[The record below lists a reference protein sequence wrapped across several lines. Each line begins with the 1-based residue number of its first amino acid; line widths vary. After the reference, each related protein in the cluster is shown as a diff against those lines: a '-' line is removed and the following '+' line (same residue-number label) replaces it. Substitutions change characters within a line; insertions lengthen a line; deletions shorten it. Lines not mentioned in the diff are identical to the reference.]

1 MSNKPIL
8 NDDGILEFD
17 DSISVA
23 IDTNGTLVINGVEL
37 PIVNSMGVL
46 QFITDKNG
54 VMETPNFVLCKASKD
69 KIGVLRCVDKK
80 MSVKFND
87 IGNISFKIYR
97 YIDNEPN
104 PYYDLVKGSKYI
116 YVPNI
121 NYYRITSCNIQSEN
135 TENEY
140 KECTAEETQCNLL
153 NRKLDTF
160 VVNMG
165 TVESIEEIKYPGQ
178 NRRVKF
184 CDKINTDL
192 SLLHCIIE
200 EKAPE
205 WTIGHVDV
213 ELCDQERS
221 FEVSIQ
227 DVYSFLTQDVSTA
240 FDCVFFFDTINN
252 IINVY
257 KTENTGK
264 STNIHISHKN
274 LASSFSVNT
283 SDDDIKTYL
292 KLTGEDDLTIREIN
306 MGYDGIY
313 ILDYYHDPEFMT
325 QGLYDA
331 FTAWKEKR
339 AGYEKEYTEIL
350 AAYQNQITE
359 VNKLLYYGESDGN
372 LTTVANILAI
382 PEEDAEEVFGKY
394 SKNGLQDLIDII
406 DNQMSVYSKLGYGDE
421 THKYYESKYL
431 PLVNRKNLLNKVME
445 DVDKQISDLKAF
457 MYGTNTDTSKIL
469 YLDERTLDDSV
480 LDGISYYNRMR
491 EIQADIDMAKNFTED
506 QLKELSTF
514 IKEDELD
521 DSNYVITDSMTDEE
535 RYDML
540 YSFLDYGRRELEK
553 VAQPTY
559 SFSASLANLFS
570 IPEFKEH
577 ASDFQCGN
585 YITVSIN
592 DNYRLDKVRIL
603 GYDIDFEDKSN
614 FTVSFGNV
622 MQGKE
627 KNILTDMTDALT
639 LANRT
644 ATSVSFNAS
653 NWSQGA
659 KEASEIYKNIEDGL
673 LSAGYALTDGSLA
686 EFVIDKRGL
695 FVKASDYLEDG
706 VTPNDYAQD
715 QIFIGGGRI
724 LFTDDDWTTVSEAIG
739 RIEVN
744 GEDTF
749 GVIAKAVIAGYIE
762 GSEITGGRITG
773 TTISNGDGTFVAD
786 ENGKVTCSDIDIT
799 GGTINIGDNLIVN
812 DEGTTT
818 LKNANVSGS
827 ITATS
832 LTITGDATIGGFKV
846 SGTALYNNEKSG
858 IDTNKQGVY
867 LGNDG
872 ISTGNSTKYFKATKN
887 GDVTCNS
894 ITVNGGAINGGSI
907 NIKDKFTVDTNGNV
921 VCKSIKITGD
931 ANQNTTIGGSY
942 VDSSGNIV
950 CTSSGNIILDNTD
963 PAGFGA
969 IMIEYPKKS
978 DGTRELFSLIRP
990 YMEKNNY
997 NITYNGVGYKNMY
1010 LGAFETSNVI
1020 CGNPDGYDG
1029 SEPYW
1034 NPDDGDTVVGF
1045 FAEYGKID
1053 SLFCSS
1059 GYLGSQERIK
1069 DEITL
1074 CEDNALNIINN
1085 SKIYN
1090 YVLKKERQEG
1100 KKYGFVIERE
1110 TPEEVINKDKTGIDF
1125 YSMSSINWKGTQE
1138 LYSLYKAQ
1146 QSEIESLKLEVN
1158 ELKKLI
1164 IS

>member
-1 MSNKPIL
+1 MSDYPIL
-8 NDDGILEFD
+8 NDEGSLVFD
-17 DSISVA
+17 DSISVVV
-23 IDTNGTLVINGVEL
+23 DSNGVLVVNGVNL
-37 PIVNSMGVL
+37 PIVDSMGIL
-46 QFITDKNG
+46 QFTTDKNG
-54 VMETPNFVLCKASKD
+54 IMETPNFVLCKASKD

-292 KLTGEDDLTIREIN
+292 KLTGEDELTIREIN

-372 LTTVANILAI
+372 LTTVADILAI

-469 YLDERTLDDSV
+469 YLDEGTLDDSV

-686 EFVIDKRGL
+686 EFVIDQRGL

-706 VTPNDYAQD
+706 VTTNPYAQD

-724 LFTDDDWTTVSEAIG
+724 LFTDDDWITVSEAIG
-739 RIEVN
+739 RIEIR
-744 GEDTF
+744 GQSTF
-749 GVIAKAVIAGYIE
+749 GVIAKAILAGLIIGSDIE
-762 GSEITGGRITG
+762 GSKITG
-773 TTISNGDGTFVAD
+773 TTINNGNGSFTVD
-786 ENGKVTCSDIDIT
+786 ENGKVTCDNIEVT
-799 GGTINIGDNLIVN
+799 GGIFNIGD
-812 DEGTTT
+812 DGEGNPTFSID
-818 LKNANVSGS
+818 KDGNVSIVGD
-827 ITATS
+827 ITATNLV
-832 LTITGDATIGGFKV
+832 LTGTATFGGFTVKDNKIYNGRETLM
-846 SGTALYNNEKSG
+846 STAP
-858 IDTNKQGVY
+858 GVY
-867 LGNDG
+867 IGTDG
-872 ISTGNSTKYFKATKN
+872 ISVGNFYAPKSGLVECKN
-887 GDVTCNS
+887 
-894 ITVNGGAINGGSI
+894 
-907 NIKDKFTVDTNGNV
+907 
-921 VCKSIKITGD
+921 IKITGGSMQTSD
-931 ANQNTTIGGSY
+931 GSSTINIDTSANKVTADNIYCTNIYASGEIHAETGTIGANYLHGNGIHVATGGIIFDYLSTLIWEDAEGHSFTIIGSTTNENNPNMSLNAAGGSVY
-942 VDSSGNIV
+942 LGWWNTQKVLVQGANNDVEFDFWYAQGESLV
-950 CTSSGNIILDNTD
+950 CTDSVTAPNVGGTSS
-963 PAGFGA
+963 
-969 IMIEYPKKS
+969 
-978 DGTRELFSLIRP
+978 
-990 YMEKNNY
+990 EK
-997 NITYNGVGYKNMY
+997 
-1010 LGAFETSNVI
+1010 
-1020 CGNPDGYDG
+1020 
-1029 SEPYW
+1029 
-1034 NPDDGDTVVGF
+1034 
-1045 FAEYGKID
+1045 
-1053 SLFCSS
+1053 
-1059 GYLGSQERIK
+1059 IK
-1069 DEITL
+1069 DNIMEYTESAI
-1074 CEDNALNIINN
+1074 DIINSAVVYEYDLKEN
-1085 SKIYN
+1085 
-1090 YVLKKERQEG
+1090 LKKG
-1100 KKYGFVIERE
+1100 IFNKNYGFVIERE
-1110 TPEEVINKDKTGIDF
+1110 TPDEIISYDRESINL
-1125 YSMSSINWKGTQE
+1125 YSAIALNWKGTQE
-1138 LYSLYKAQ
+1138 LYSIVKEQ
-1146 QSEIESLKLEVN
+1146 QNTINSLVSEIN
-1158 ELKKLI
+1158 ELKNMIYTLQSQ

>member
-23 IDTNGTLVINGVEL
+23 IDTNGILVINGVEL

-54 VMETPNFVLCKASKD
+54 IMETPNFVLCKASKD

-292 KLTGEDDLTIREIN
+292 KLTGEDELTIREIN

-359 VNKLLYYGESDGN
+359 LNKLLYYGESDGN
-372 LTTVANILAI
+372 LTKVADILAV
-382 PEEDAEEVFGKY
+382 PEETAEEVFGKY

-469 YLDERTLDDSV
+469 YLDERTLDDSM

-786 ENGKVTCSDIDIT
+786 ENGKVTCSDINIT
-799 GGTINIGDNLIVN
+799 GGTINIGDNLIVGE
-812 DEGTTT
+812 DGITT
-818 LKNANVSGS
+818 LTGANVTGD
-827 ITATS
+827 ITATN
-832 LTITGDATIGGFKV
+832 LTLTGSATIGGFTV
-846 SGTALYNNEKSG
+846 SSNAIYNGKTSLTAGTGVYISPDGISVGNFVAPKSG
-858 IDTNKQGVY
+858 IVEC
-867 LGNDG
+867 
-872 ISTGNSTKYFKATKN
+872 KN
-887 GDVTCNS
+887 
-894 ITVNGGAINGGSI
+894 
-907 NIKDKFTVDTNGNV
+907 
-921 VCKSIKITGD
+921 IKITGGSVQTSD
-931 ANQNTTIGGSY
+931 GSSKITIDTNNNQVIANNIKCTNIEASGKIIAEEGSIG
-942 VDSSGNIV
+942 
-950 CTSSGNIILDNTD
+950 GNIIHSNYIETQ
-963 PAGFGA
+963 GA
-969 IMIEYPKKS
+969 SILLGQDSSIGKKDAQGVAKGIIQSFTGNNPNIMINACG
-978 DGTRELFSLIRP
+978 GTDS
-990 YMEKNNY
+990 
-997 NITYNGVGYKNMY
+997 NGDKYGILY
-1010 LGAFETSNVI
+1010 LGYMNTKQINVRE
-1020 CGNPDGYDG
+1020 GMFYDEGG
-1029 SEPYW
+1029 SETYISSDIRLKKDIKPIDNKESFGFINSITPVNYRFKKR
-1034 NPDDGDTVVGF
+1034 PDTLHHGF
-1045 FAEYGKID
+1045 IAQDVQDKVTSDWKIVTEYESEYNKEKM
-1053 SLFCSS
+1053 L
-1059 GYLGSQERIK
+1059 
-1069 DEITL
+1069 
-1074 CEDNALNIINN
+1074 ALNYTELIPDL
-1085 SKIYN
+1085 
-1090 YVLKKERQEG
+1090 VG
-1100 KKYGFVIERE
+1100 
-1110 TPEEVINKDKTGIDF
+1110 
-1125 YSMSSINWKGTQE
+1125 SIQ
-1138 LYSLYKAQ
+1138 YQ